1 VRVYRK
7 TETGYR
13 KVMRALR
20 PLAPLASMLLIALP
34 ALAQHNLVAFDKG
47 DLTIQTQAGPQK
59 FSVDLAADEAQRGQ
73 GLTFRS
79 RIAAN
84 AGMLFLYPHEQVV
97 TLWMKDTMV
106 PLDMLFIG
114 ADGRIRNIRERAV
127 PQSPAIIPSDGPVKA
142 ALELNAGTVN
152 RLGIKPG
159 DRVTGPALDR

>member
-1 VRVYRK
+1 
-7 TETGYR
+7 
-13 KVMRALR
+13 
-20 PLAPLASMLLIALP
+20 MLLIALP

-59 FSVDLAADEAQRGQ
+59 FTVEVAADEAQRGQ
-73 GLTFRS
+73 GLMFRR
-79 RIAAN
+79 RIAAD

-114 ADGRIRNIRERAV
+114 ADGRIRNIQERAV

-142 ALELNAGTVN
+142 ALELNAGTVD

>member
-1 VRVYRK
+1 VWVYRK
-7 TETGYR
+7 TGTGYR
-13 KVMRALR
+13 KAMLALR
-20 PLAPLASMLLIALP
+20 PLVPLASMLLIALP

-59 FSVDLAADEAQRGQ
+59 FTVELAADEAQRGQ
-73 GLTFRS
+73 GLTFR
-79 RIAAN
+79 RRVAAD

-114 ADGRIRNIRERAV
+114 ADGRIRNIQERAV
-127 PQSPAIIPSDGPVKA
+127 PQSPSIIPSDGPVKA
-142 ALELNAGTVN
+142 ALELNAGTVD

-159 DRVTGPALDR
+159 DRVTGPSLDR